1 MLLTQFW
8 KGFFYMDDYSNSFNE
23 NYCRCCSFFKTWR
36 FDLAQFISNSR
47 DILSE
52 ISSDNLSP
60 NTVNLD
66 LDKRPTEMALGI
78 SLNSNPDM
86 LTLNVVNKNIPKI
99 NRGIFSMV
107 NSIFNPM
114 ELVLPIIIKANFQ
127 CTMSGDG
134 VWGFTKNCRET

>member
-1 MLLTQFW
+1 MER
-8 KGFFYMDDYSNSFNE
+8 FFYMGDYSNSFNE

-78 SLNSNPDM
+78 SLDSNPDM

-127 CTMSGDG
+127 STKSGDG
-134 VWGFTKNCRET
+134 VWGGTKNCRET